1 MNFLQMRRKDEMA
14 HDKIEDKIIEF
25 LRNDARESFVEIG
38 KKLKLSESAVRRRV
52 KNLVDNGV
60 IERFTVEMGEANT
73 TSAIVLISVDS
84 STDTSRVSTK
94 LTKLEAVK
102 TVYEITGQYDISVI
116 IRASN
121 ITEINGCIDEL
132 RKIQGV
138 IDTNTVI
145 ILRTIR

>member
-1 MNFLQMRRKDEMA
+1 MRN
-14 HDKIEDKIIEF
+14 DKTDDKIIGF
-25 LRNDARESFVEIG
+25 LRDDARESFVEIG
-38 KKLKLSESAVRRRV
+38 KKLKLSESAIRRRV
-52 KNLVDNGV
+52 KNLVDSGV
-60 IERFTVEMGEANT
+60 IEKFTVEMGETNT

-84 STDTSRVSTK
+84 ATDTSKVSTK
-94 LTKLEAVK
+94 LTKLEDVK

-116 IRASN
+116 IRSGN
-121 ITEINGCIDEL
+121 IAEINICIDEL

>member
-1 MNFLQMRRKDEMA
+1 MRKD
-14 HDKIEDKIIEF
+14 KIDDKIIGY
-25 LRNDARESFVEIG
+25 LRDDARESFVEIG

-52 KNLVDNGV
+52 KNLVDSGV
-60 IERFTVEMGEANT
+60 IEKFTVEMGETNT

-84 STDTSRVSTK
+84 ATDTSKVSAK

-116 IRASN
+116 IRAGN
-121 ITEINGCIDEL
+121 ITEINICFDEL